1 MLLIELFSLGIIAA
15 SPSDS
20 VRTLDKL
27 TVTDKK
33 VIDRSVVS
41 IKGEEQMTG
50 MVEDVDKLLIHK
62 KGIDQ
67 VAEAGSLFLIH
78 GNGIYDNLFIVGG
91 IPVFP
96 PSHYAGSTF
105 ADRSGISMASID
117 ELLCYINN
125 MPGKFAD
132 FPGGVIK
139 LTPRALRTAGAA
151 TSGRPELLANFGSN
165 VIELF
170 LSSPVGKNKDL
181 YQIGASI
188 ANKYT
193 FTWLNSANQSPFSKY
208 SSALDFG
215 EPNTY
220 FDITF
225 NGTTSMR
232 DNLTLHEY
240 FIHSSESFTQSP
252 FDAHP
257 TRQWGIGSLSL
268 EDSSS
273 IAPWRCSIGGASQY
287 YLEGKKYGPV
297 SPIKIVRRNNELLTG
312 NLGSWHFRGFAF
324 DHELRLENLDWNGT
338 LSSYWTSAESS
349 GVISSG
355 GKEQSYALSTQCRSE
370 YHDIAYGLNVLCGFF
385 FPGHLLY
392 VDPGFTARKP
402 FGPADL
408 IWNCGIQSIR
418 PDIRGLPDTAY
429 RKHINKDY
437 STSLESQ
444 FNALSLG
451 SASIEAYCSYKNKC
465 PSLSIDPAQSTIWDP
480 KRESPL
486 TAYGLNFTFATKP
499 LWNMSLTSTQN
510 FGQSKRIENGRYVS
524 YEWEMPWSNK
534 TGIRLGDSATAFQ
547 CFIMGTVC
555 AGLPYHELGLSNG
568 VLAFSEQQKR
578 VPVYRNID
586 LKIQSAQQTIGH
598 RYLTR
603 LNGFVEVHNLLNI
616 LDGTTSSNP
625 NWFWENTRE
634 YYWTDK
640 LEKEPVT
647 LEYFW
652 ISVGVRIG
660 LQL

>member
-27 TVTDKK
+27 VVTDKK

-41 IKGEEQMTG
+41 IKSEEQLTG
-50 MVEDVDKLLIHK
+50 MVEDIDKLLIHK

-78 GNGIYDNLFIVGG
+78 GNGIYDNLFFVGD

-96 PSHYAGSTF
+96 PSHYAGHTF

-117 ELLCYINN
+117 DLQCYINN
-125 MPGKFAD
+125 TPGKFTD

-139 LTPRALRTAGAA
+139 LTPSVLRTNAA
-151 TSGRPELLANFGSN
+151 SASGRPELLADFGSN

-170 LSSPVGKNKDL
+170 LSSPVGKNNDL

-193 FTWLNSANQSPFSKY
+193 FNWLNSANQSPFSKY

-215 EPNTY
+215 QP
-220 FDITF
+220 DIYGDVTF
-225 NGTTSMR
+225 SGRTSVR
-232 DNLTLHEY
+232 NVKVREY
-240 FIHSSESFTQSP
+240 FFHSFESFMQSP
-252 FDAHP
+252 YDP
-257 TRQWGIGSLSL
+257 GGSRQWGIGSVSL

-273 IAPWRCSIGGASQY
+273 ALPWKCSIGGASQY

-297 SPIKIVRRNNELLTG
+297 SPIKIVHRNNEIFTG
-312 NLGSWHFRGFAF
+312 DLGSWHFRDFAF
-324 DHELRLENLDWNGT
+324 DHELRMENFDWNGT

-370 YHDIAYGLNVLCGFF
+370 YHDIAYSLNVLCGTF
-385 FPGHLLY
+385 FPGPLFY
-392 VDPGFTARKP
+392 IDPGFTARKP
-402 FGPADL
+402 CGPADL

-444 FNALSLG
+444 FHATSLG

-465 PSLSIDPAQSTIWDP
+465 PALSIDPAHATIWDP

-486 TAYGLNFTFATKP
+486 AAYGLNFTFTTNS
-499 LWNMSLTSTQN
+499 LWNLSLTTTQN
-510 FGQSKRIENGRYVS
+510 FGRSKRIEGGQYIP
-524 YEWEMPWSNK
+524 YEWEIPWSNK

-547 CFIMGTVC
+547 CFIMGTMC

-586 LKIQSAQQTIGH
+586 LKIQSTQHTIGH

-603 LNGFVEVHNLLNI
+603 LDGFVEIHNLLNI

-625 NWFWENTRE
+625 NWYWENTRE
-634 YYWTDK
+634 YYWTDNLQK
-640 LEKEPVT
+640 KPVT